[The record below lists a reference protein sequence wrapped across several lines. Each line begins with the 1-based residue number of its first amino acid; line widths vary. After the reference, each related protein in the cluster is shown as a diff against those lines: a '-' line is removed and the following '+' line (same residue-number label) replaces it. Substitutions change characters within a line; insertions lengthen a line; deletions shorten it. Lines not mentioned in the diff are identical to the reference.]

1 MGPYNMIVDRFWG
14 DKALIRSKAG
24 LWAGLAVL
32 ALSLAGCAAPYRVI
46 PLAPDKPQ
54 PAAVNP
60 VTVEPISDSRGQYL
74 QGQHTR
80 PKFKVTVKNNTKQ
93 AIKFSTDN
101 IQATL
106 NNEPAKVMSFDAQVD
121 ELLNIL
127 RASPNPYPS
136 FYPALRFSFGPY
148 ARIDRGIEFDSV
160 DLQRTQQEL
169 QYVRKN
175 ALRPTVLDPGMEYS
189 GEVTLKNKLSDQ
201 RDQDIR
207 LTVEFAGET
216 QSFQF
221 ALQQLSR

>member
-1 MGPYNMIVDRFWG
+1 M
-14 DKALIRSKAG
+14 ALDQIPVSYRRSLLAG
-24 LWAGLAVL
+24 FAVAVL
-32 ALSLAGCAAPYRVI
+32 ALGGCAAPYRVI
-46 PLAPDKPQ
+46 PVLPDKPQ
-54 PAAVNP
+54 AAKLNP
-60 VTVEPISDSRGQYL
+60 VLIEPVGDSRGQYL
-74 QGQHTR
+74 QGQHNR
-80 PKFKVTVKNNTKQ
+80 PKFRVTVKNNTQK

-106 NNEPAKVMSFDAQVD
+106 NDEPAKVMSFDAQVD

-127 RASPNPYPS
+127 RVSPNPYPG
-136 FYPALRFSFGPY
+136 FYPAFRFSFGPF
-148 ARIDRGIEFDSV
+148 ARVDRGVEFDSV

-189 GEVTLKNKLSDQ
+189 GEITLKNKLSDQ
-201 RDQDIR
+201 RDQNIR